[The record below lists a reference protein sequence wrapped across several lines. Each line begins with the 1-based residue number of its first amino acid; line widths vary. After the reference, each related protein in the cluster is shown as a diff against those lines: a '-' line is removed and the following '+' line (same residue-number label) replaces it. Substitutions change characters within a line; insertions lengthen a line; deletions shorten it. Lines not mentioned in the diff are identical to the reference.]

1 MTDKELEEEIDM
13 ACASMENERKL
24 EAEMEKQAQE
34 EEAKLAA
41 SLGIDVPTLKRWI
54 KEAA

>member
-41 SLGIDVPTLKRWI
+41 SLGIDVPTLQRWI